1 MNRFLPEGYTPLSQ
15 LALPPISIEL
25 PPPQVG
31 RRHTIESEKSDE
43 VDRLTCAMEQMTFDV
58 TPHEMDG
65 SEEPSLR
72 PIRVGKF
79 EDDVPPTTT
88 QPMRILNS
96 RAVSRDDQSILPS
109 LYFEMAI
116 AYYDKKLTNDDELD
130 GYVTKYMCGDDDD
143 AALLTWIIGPLLWV
157 CRVCMK
163 ITTCDWNIGIWIN
176 KLRCC
181 KERQLKQNHL
191 PWI

>member
-1 MNRFLPEGYTPLSQ
+1 MIQWVVRFLPEGYTSISQ

-25 PPPQVG
+25 PPPQVA

-58 TPHEMDG
+58 TPHELDG

-72 PIRVGKF
+72 PVRVGKL
-79 EDDVPPTTT
+79 EDDIPPT

-130 GYVTKYMCGDDDD
+130 G
-143 AALLTWIIGPLLWV
+143 
-157 CRVCMK
+157 
-163 ITTCDWNIGIWIN
+163 
-176 KLRCC
+176 
-181 KERQLKQNHL
+181 
-191 PWI
+191 

>member
-1 MNRFLPEGYTPLSQ
+1 M
-15 LALPPISIEL
+15 ALPPISIEL
-25 PPPQVG
+25 PPPQVR

-43 VDRLTCAMEQMTFDV
+43 VDRLTSAMEQMTFDV

-79 EDDVPPTTT
+79 EDDVPPTTA

-96 RAVSRDDQSILPS
+96 RAVNRDDQSILPS

-130 GYVTKYMCGDDDD
+130 G
-143 AALLTWIIGPLLWV
+143 
-157 CRVCMK
+157 
-163 ITTCDWNIGIWIN
+163 
-176 KLRCC
+176 
-181 KERQLKQNHL
+181 
-191 PWI
+191 